1 MNDRRKTLLVNAIQ
15 QRRFV
20 MGAVLTGIILINL
33 TVICAAIF
41 DPRLIDVIDTRHI
54 VFLAGIETITVLS
67 IAYFSLIL
75 SHKIAGPA
83 YALAR
88 DLKKLADGDLTVEIH
103 LRKGDFH
110 LEAADALNFT
120 TTLLRKKMKAIK
132 LELAKLETQRNID
145 EETRKMVEQLLHDV
159 AYFKTEPEY
168 DTERSPFAA
177 DSSVQHQSDL
187 MVDLGKPQIGR

>member
-15 QRRFV
+15 QRRFI

-33 TVICAAIF
+33 TVICAVFF
-41 DPRLIDVIDTRHI
+41 DPQLIDAIDIRHI
-54 VFLAGIETITVLS
+54 IFLAGIETITVLS

-75 SHKIAGPA
+75 SHRIAGPA

-88 DLKKLADGDLTVEIH
+88 DLKKLAEGDLTVKIH

-110 LEAADALNFT
+110 LEAADALNIT
-120 TTLLRKKMKAIK
+120 ANILRDKMKSIK

-145 EETRKMVEQLLHDV
+145 EETRKMVEQLLHDLPISRQNPSMIPTDHHLWPI
-159 AYFKTEPEY
+159 APSNT
-168 DTERSPFAA
+168 S
-177 DSSVQHQSDL
+177 
-187 MVDLGKPQIGR
+187 QI